1 MKDCSVYI
9 PEDQGLLHHA
19 CNSIHDEASIPQYG
33 AFFLP
38 IPPIASHHPVKTTRL
53 LSLASVALCAVILA
67 GCDTPSSRINSSP
80 QVFARLN
87 PDQQALVKNG
97 QIAVGFDMD
106 EVKLALGE
114 PGRIVVRTDA
124 TGQHQVWHYVTYADY
139 QGTVIFGGYWHRY
152 RGWGGPYFYGGVP
165 YYNGY
170 PAVVH
175 DRIRVE
181 FDDGNRVKVIEQDK

>member
-1 MKDCSVYI
+1 MKLYRRPGVYSDVHVAPI
-9 PEDQGLLHHA
+9 LPESDAL
-19 CNSIHDEASIPQYG
+19 NSSK
-33 AFFLP
+33 
-38 IPPIASHHPVKTTRL
+38 PVKTTKIFSIAAIALGAL
-53 LSLASVALCAVILA
+53 LLAACNN
-67 GCDTPSSRINSSP
+67 PESRIKDSP
-80 QVFARLN
+80 EVFARLN

-106 EVKLALGE
+106 SVKLALGE
-114 PGRIVVRTDA
+114 PSRVVIRTDA

-139 QGTVIFGGYWHRY
+139 QGVVIYGGYWHRY
-152 RGWGGPYFYGGVP
+152 RGWGGPNFYGGVP

-181 FDDGNRVKVIEQDK
+181 FDDGGRVKAIEQDK

>member
-1 MKDCSVYI
+1 MKLSRSPGVYS
-9 PEDQGLLHHA
+9 DVGFRRNLLKLKA
-19 CNSIHDEASIPQYG
+19 LNSFI
-33 AFFLP
+33 
-38 IPPIASHHPVKTTRL
+38 PVKTTRIF
-53 LSLASVALCAVILA
+53 SIATAALCAVLLA
-67 GCDTPSSRINSSP
+67 GCDTPESRIKDSP

-97 QIAVGFDMD
+97 QIAVGFDM
-106 EVKLALGE
+106 ETVKH
-114 PGRIVVRTDA
+114 TDS

-139 QGTVIFGGYWHRY
+139 QGVVIYGGYWHRY

-181 FDDGNRVKVIEQDK
+181 FDSNNLVKSIEQEKP

>member
-1 MKDCSVYI
+1 MKLSRGPDVYS
-9 PEDQGLLHHA
+9 DVGFRRNLLKLKA
-19 CNSIHDEASIPQYG
+19 LNS
-33 AFFLP
+33 LK
-38 IPPIASHHPVKTTRL
+38 PVKTTRI
-53 LSLASVALCAVILA
+53 LSFATAALCAVLLA
-67 GCDTPSSRINSSP
+67 GCDTPESRIKDSP

-106 EVKLALGE
+106 TVKLALGD
-114 PGRIVVRTDA
+114 PQRIVMHTDS

-139 QGTVIFGGYWHRY
+139 QGVVIYGGYWHRY

-181 FDDGNRVKVIEQDK
+181 FDSNNLVKTIEQEKP

>member
-1 MKDCSVYI
+1 MKLSRCAGVYPDVAI
-9 PEDQGLLHHA
+9 RCNLLKPKA
-19 CNSIHDEASIPQYG
+19 LNP
-33 AFFLP
+33 LKT
-38 IPPIASHHPVKTTRL
+38 VKHTRI
-53 LSLASVALCAVILA
+53 LSFATAALCALLLA
-67 GCDTPSSRINSSP
+67 GCNTPESRIKDSP
-80 QVFARLN
+80 QVFSRLN

-106 EVKLALGE
+106 TVKLALGD
-114 PGRIVVRTDA
+114 PQRIVMHTDS
-124 TGQHQVWHYVTYADY
+124 TGEHQVWHYVTYADY
-139 QGTVIFGGYWHRY
+139 QGVIIYGGYWHRY

-181 FDDGNRVKVIEQDK
+181 FDSNNLVKSIEQEKP